1 MIVSVITVT
10 CNRSKFI
17 PALLKCYQ
25 EQTYSHSEMEW
36 LILDDSPEEEQEQTQ
51 ELIYAFL
58 KENENRGLRG
68 RLLSD
73 GQSPL
78 ESRCPPLNIRYIRSN
93 TKQVMGKKLNL
104 IASLCRGSIIV
115 VMDDDDYYP
124 PTRVSTV
131 VEAFHQNPTYNL
143 AGCSKVYMYFQEE
156 DTIYVAGP
164 YHEKHA
170 IHCTMAYRASYL
182 RDHAY
187 DDEEVCAIEKV
198 FTNNFT
204 EPMIQ
209 LDTMRTILH
218 TVHSENTYKKKKDVT
233 GLRLTDY
240 TRDTW
245 LRTGQLWVPLNK
257 KHDI

>member
-1 MIVSVITVT
+1 MDISSNNQQTKYSTMMVSVITVT

-25 EQTYSHSEMEW
+25 EQTYNHNQMEW
-36 LILDDSPEEEQEQTQ
+36 LILDDSPEEEQETTQ
-51 ELIYAFL
+51 ELIHAFVTEH
-58 KENENRGLRG
+58 KI
-68 RLLSD
+68 
-73 GQSPL
+73 P
-78 ESRCPPLNIRYIRSN
+78 NIRYIRSN
-93 TKQVMGKKLNL
+93 TKQVMGHKLNQ
-104 IASLCRGSIIV
+104 ITSLCRGSIIV

-131 VEAFHQNPTYNL
+131 VEAFHKHPTYHL

-164 YHEKHA
+164 YHNRHA
-170 IHCTMAYRASYL
+170 THCTMAYRATYL
-182 RDHAY
+182 LDHAY
-187 DDEEVCAIEKV
+187 DDKEVCAIEKI

>member
-10 CNRSKFI
+10 YNRSSFL
-17 PALLKCYQ
+17 PALLNCYK
-25 EQTYSHSEMEW
+25 EQTYNHNQMEW

-58 KENENRGLRG
+58 KENEDRA
-68 RLLSD
+68 
-73 GQSPL
+73 
-78 ESRCPPLNIRYIRSN
+78 LNIRYIRSN
-93 TKQVMGKKLNL
+93 TKQVMGKKLNQ
-104 IASLCRGSIIV
+104 ITSLCRGSIIV
-115 VMDDDDYYP
+115 VIDDDDYYP
-124 PTRVSTV
+124 STRVSTV
-131 VEAFHQNPTYNL
+131 VEAFHQNPTCKL

-156 DTIYVAGP
+156 EAIYVAGP

-170 IHCTMAYRASYL
+170 IHCTMAYRVSYL

-218 TVHSENTYKKKKDVT
+218 TVHSNNTYKKKKDVT

-245 LRTGQLWVPLNK
+245 LRTGQLWVPSNK

>member
-1 MIVSVITVT
+1 MLVSVITVT
-10 CNRSKFI
+10 CNRSSFL

-25 EQTYSHSEMEW
+25 EQTYNHNQMEW
-36 LILDDSPEEEQEQTQ
+36 LILDDSPEEEQERTQ
-51 ELIYAFL
+51 ELMYTFL
-58 KENENRGLRG
+58 KENENRA
-68 RLLSD
+68 
-73 GQSPL
+73 
-78 ESRCPPLNIRYIRSN
+78 LNIRYIRSN

-104 IASLCRGSIIV
+104 ITSLCRGSIIV

-131 VEAFHQNPTYNL
+131 MEAFHRNPTYKL
-143 AGCSKVYMYFQEE
+143 VGCSKIYMYFQEE
-156 DTIYVAGP
+156 EAIYVAGP

-182 RDHAY
+182 LDHAY

-218 TVHSENTYKKKKDVT
+218 TVHSNNTYKKKKDVT
-233 GLRLTDY
+233 GLRRTSF
-240 TRDTW
+240 TKDTW
-245 LRTGQLWVPLNK
+245 LKVSSLWTPSK
-257 KHDI
+257 

>member
-1 MIVSVITVT
+1 
-10 CNRSKFI
+10 
-17 PALLKCYQ
+17 
-25 EQTYSHSEMEW
+25 MEW
-36 LILDDSPEEEQEQTQ
+36 LILDDSPEEEQEHTQ
-51 ELIYAFL
+51 ELIHAFITEH
-58 KENENRGLRG
+58 KI
-68 RLLSD
+68 
-73 GQSPL
+73 P
-78 ESRCPPLNIRYIRSN
+78 NIRYIRSN
-93 TKQVMGKKLNL
+93 TKQVMGKKLNQ
-104 IASLCRGSIIV
+104 ITSLCRGSIIV

-131 VEAFHQNPTYNL
+131 VEAFHRNPTYKL

-218 TVHSENTYKKKKDVT
+218 TVHSNNTYKKKKDVT

>member
-1 MIVSVITVT
+1 
-10 CNRSKFI
+10 
-17 PALLKCYQ
+17 
-25 EQTYSHSEMEW
+25 
-36 LILDDSPEEEQEQTQ
+36 
-51 ELIYAFL
+51 
-58 KENENRGLRG
+58 
-68 RLLSD
+68 
-73 GQSPL
+73 
-78 ESRCPPLNIRYIRSN
+78 
-93 TKQVMGKKLNL
+93 MGKKLNL
-104 IASLCRGSIIV
+104 ITSLCRGSIIV

-131 VEAFHQNPTYNL
+131 VEAFHRNPTYKL

-156 DTIYVAGP
+156 DKIYVAGP

-182 RDHAY
+182 LDHAY

-218 TVHSENTYKKKKDVT
+218 TVHSNNTYKKKKDVT

-245 LRTGQLWVPLNK
+245 LKVSSLWTPSK
-257 KHDI
+257 